1 MENLKRAVGFI
12 DIMNVQLVFT
22 MLQNIIMHWVQL
34 QLLMVIIWMH

>member
-1 MENLKRAVGFI
+1 MENLKRTVGFI